1 MSFPLVPLGVLG
13 QLFLDGQWVDV
24 TTNVLSRDPIVIRR
38 GQADEGTQADPATCS
53 MTFWNPTGTYSPRNP
68 LSPYYGIIGRNTP
81 VRIAVAEGEPYLV
94 TEGTQFANTGASTPD
109 AAALDIT
116 GDIDIRIDV
125 TMANWLT
132 MGTSSSVELAGKFRT
147 TSNQR
152 SWLLMMRN
160 GRPWF
165 EWSADGTNVLQK
177 TATEDLTIPASGRLA
192 LRVTLDVNNGAAGNT
207 VTFYTS
213 DTISGTWT
221 QLGDPVITAGTT
233 SIFNSTAELRVGDGS
248 TDIGFYTPDGGV
260 HAFQL
265 RNGIAGSVVAN
276 PDFTIQDIGDT
287 SFADAAGRT
296 WTVNDHT
303 AISNRRFR
311 FHGEVSSWPQ
321 RWDVSGNDV
330 YSPVEA
336 AGILRRLGQGQPEL
350 RSTLYRG
357 LTTLTSNKPVAY
369 WPAEDVEGA
378 TTIASAVGGPPMTI
392 TGSPQFAQYDGFASS
407 APIPLLNDSVWTGV
421 VPGYPVSSQATVRF
435 LLAVPTGGISGDEA
449 IITVRTSGTAT
460 QWVVRYG
467 DPGGDLKV
475 QAYDEDG
482 VNILDSG
489 FIAFAV
495 NGKKLRVAL
504 DLSQNGAN
512 IDWDLTT
519 VEPGE
524 AGVTTGG
531 TLNSRTIG
539 QVTRIWV
546 SVGGGITDTAIG
558 HISVQPQITS
568 VFDLADQL
576 DAYRGETPAGRFYRL
591 CQEEGI
597 PFRLIGTLTDGEP
610 MGAQARATLLEL
622 LDTCALTDGGIM
634 FEPRDLFGL
643 GFRTR
648 KSMYNQAATVALD
661 YEAEEVAPPLE
672 PVDDDQSTRNDIT
685 VTRDGGS
692 SARAVL
698 ETGPLSILPPPD
710 GVGPYASS
718 ITIAAMSDQQ
728 LPDQAS
734 WRLRIGTVDEARYPQ
749 ISMNLA
755 HEALTSNAAL
765 SAAVRALE
773 VGDRLTIS
781 NLPSWLPPEMVSQL
795 ALGFDELLDQFAHDI
810 AVNCVPAS
818 PYQVA
823 VYGTA
828 RYGPYASTLAED
840 LTTTETGVD
849 VATTLGPLW
858 TTAAGNF
865 PLDIMIGG
873 ERMTV
878 TAISGASSPQTFT
891 VTRSVNGIVKTHLTG
906 AAVELFEPSYRAL

>member
-1 MSFPLVPLGVLG
+1 MAFPSSPLGAVVELYLG
-13 QLFLDGQWVDV
+13 DQWVNV
-24 TTNVLSRDPIVIRR
+24 TTDVLSRDVITIQR
-38 GQADEGTQADPATCS
+38 GQADEGSQADPSSAS
-53 MTFWNPTGTYSPRNP
+53 MNFKNDTGAYSPRNP

-81 VRIAVAEGEPYLV
+81 VRIAVAEGEPYLA
-94 TEGTQFANTGASTPD
+94 TQGTQYANTGASTPD

-132 MGTSSSVELAGKFRT
+132 TSIGSSVELAGKFRLT
-147 TSNQR
+147 GNQR
-152 SWLLMMRN
+152 SWILMMRD

-165 EWSADGTNVLQK
+165 EWSANGTDVLQK
-177 TATEDLTIPASGRLA
+177 TATADLTIPSSGRLA

-276 PDFTIQDIGDT
+276 PDFTIQDLGDT

-296 WTVNDHT
+296 WTVNNYT
-303 AISNRRFR
+303 SISNRRFR

-321 RWDVSGNDV
+321 RWDPSGNDV
-330 YSPVEA
+330 YAPVEA
-336 AGILRRLGQGQPEL
+336 AGILRRLGQGAPEL

-357 LTTLTSNKPVAY
+357 LTTLTSDQPVAY
-369 WPAEDVEGA
+369 WPAEDAEGS
-378 TTIASAVGGPPMTI
+378 TTIASGIGGPPMTI
-392 TGSPQFAQYDGFASS
+392 VGSPSLAQYEGFAAS
-407 APIPLLNDSVWTGV
+407 APIPLMNESEWTGI
-421 VPGYPVSSQATVRF
+421 VPGYPVSSQLSMRF
-435 LLAVPTGGISGDEA
+435 LVAVPTGGTGNAQSLCK
-449 IITVRTSGTAT
+449 VLTSGTAPS
-460 QWVVRYG
+460 WEVVYG
-467 DPGGDLKV
+467 TGGTLRVVAKDEEGTILEDSGYI
-475 QAYDEDG
+475 AYD
-482 VNILDSG
+482 I
-489 FIAFAV
+489 
-495 NGKKLRVAL
+495 NGKNLLVAL
-504 DLSQNGAN
+504 DLLQNGAN
-512 IDWDLTT
+512 VEWDLTT
-519 VEPGE
+519 VGPGQIGST
-524 AGVTTGG
+524 AGG
-531 TLNSRTIG
+531 TLASRTMG
-539 QVTRIWV
+539 QAKRVIA
-546 SVGGGITDTAIG
+546 SNGGGINDTAIG
-558 HISVQPQITS
+558 HIYIQPGITS
-568 VFDLADQL
+568 VFDLANQL
-576 DAYRGETPAGRFYRL
+576 NAYSGETPAVRFYRL
-591 CQEEGI
+591 CREENI
-597 PFRLIGTLTDGEP
+597 PFRLIGNLADGEP
-610 MGAQARATLLEL
+610 MGPQGRSTLLAL
-622 LDTCALTDGGIM
+622 LADCATTDGGIM

-648 KSMYNQAATVALD
+648 ESLYNQAATVELD
-661 YEAEEVAPPLE
+661 YDNEEVAVPLE
-672 PVDDDQSTRNDIT
+672 PVDDDQATRNDIT
-685 VTRDGGS
+685 VTREGGS

-710 GVGPYASS
+710 GVGPYTSS
-718 ITIAAMSDQQ
+718 VTVAAMSDQQ

-749 ISMNLA
+749 VSMNLA
-755 HEALTSNAAL
+755 HEAMSSNAAL

-781 NLPSWLPPEMVSQL
+781 NLPSWLPPEVVSQMT
-795 ALGFDELLDQFAHDI
+795 LGFDELLDNYAHDI
-810 AVNCVPAS
+810 TVNCVSAA
-818 PYQVA
+818 PYQVG

-828 RYGPYASTLAED
+828 RYGPYVSTLAED

-849 VATTLGPLW
+849 VATTAGPLW
-858 TTAAGNF
+858 TTSAGDL
-865 PLDIMIGG
+865 PLDIMVGG

-891 VTRSVNGIVKTHLTG
+891 VTRSVNGIVKTHATG